1 MSKINLIA
9 EIGWNHMGDTSLA
22 KEMVIAAKESGA
34 DYAKFQTWSVINLIN
49 GPWDKDGRR
58 EIYKKAELS
67 KKMHEELYEFCLKNN
82 IKFLTSIFNINDY
95 FKIENLK
102 LDIIKIPSHE
112 IYNLKLIEELLP
124 KYKTLLVSTGAAK
137 WEEIVNITKLKEF
150 KKITFM
156 HCVSSYPCSFSML
169 NFNKF
174 NELKKFSNNNIGY
187 SGHYD
192 GIDDAKLAINLDAN
206 YIEKHFTIDKNLP
219 GRDNKFA
226 ILPDQFKELSKYR
239 NDYIEMKKNYNLD
252 VQNSE
257 FDIFKNYRGRWG
269 K

>member
-1 MSKINLIA
+1 MIKVNLIA
-9 EIGWNHMGDTSLA
+9 EIGWNHMGNMSLA
-22 KEMVIAAKESGA
+22 KEMIIAAKESGA
-34 DYAKFQTWSVINLIN
+34 DYAKFQTWSVKNLTN

-67 KKMHEELYEFCLKNN
+67 KEMHEQLYEVCLKNN
-82 IKFLTSIFNINDY
+82 IKFLTSIFNINDL

-124 KYKTLLVSTGAAK
+124 KYQNLLVSTGAAN
-137 WEEIVNITKLKEF
+137 WEEITSITKLNEF
-150 KKITFM
+150 KKIIFM
-156 HCVSSYPCSFSML
+156 HCVSSYPCSFEML

-174 NELKKFSNNNIGY
+174 NELKKFSNNVGY

-192 GIDDAKLAINLDAN
+192 GIDDAKLAINFDAK

-226 ILPDQFKELSKYR
+226 ILPDQFKKLSKYR
-239 NDYIEMKKNYNLD
+239 YDFIEMKKNHNLNI
-252 VQNSE
+252 QKSE
-257 FDIFKNYRGRWG
+257 LDIFKNYRGRWG